1 MKVSSTAKFVGT
13 SSRKIGLVA
22 ELIRGQSV
30 TTAQITLANTN
41 KRATDPIGKVLK
53 SALANAQNNHNL
65 KKGELVVESVLV
77 GPGPT
82 LKRFRPRARGAAGS
96 IKKRTSHI
104 TVILNDNVASKSPAP
119 KVEAPKTEATTTK
132 QTETKPKAEKK

>member
-22 ELIRGQSV
+22 ELIRGQIV
-30 TTAQITLANTN
+30 ATAQITLANTN
-41 KRATDPIGKVLK
+41 KRATDPVGKALN

-82 LKRFRPRARGAAGS
+82 LKRFRPRARGAAGA

-104 TVILNDNVASKSPAP
+104 AVILADKAKTAP
-119 KVEAPKTEATTTK
+119 TKEAPKATDTK